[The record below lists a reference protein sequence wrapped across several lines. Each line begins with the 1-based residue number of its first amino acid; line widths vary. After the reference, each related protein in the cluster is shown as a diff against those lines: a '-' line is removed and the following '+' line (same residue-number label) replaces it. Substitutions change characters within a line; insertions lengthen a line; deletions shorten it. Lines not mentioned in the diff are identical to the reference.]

1 MFLSLKVRRKHIVEI
16 ISIITACFVTIMVFS
31 SISASAEKKE
41 GIFVPIIM
49 YHSILKDENMWG
61 DYVLSPVELEKD
73 IVYLKTNGYTPIF
86 VNDLISY
93 VNYGEKLPSKPVI
106 ISFDDGYYNNYTY
119 LFPLLKKY
127 DFKATISVVGSFT
140 ENYSS
145 GEEEPNPSYSC
156 LRWQDI
162 NEMRNS
168 GYVEICNHT
177 FDMHS
182 NESRSGASRMKN
194 ESYEDYRSVFIKD
207 IFKMQ
212 DLCESYCGFKP
223 NVFTY
228 PFGAHDASSDRLVKN
243 CGFSASL
250 GVEGKP
256 NYIVKG
262 DTECL
267 YNLNRYNRPS
277 FISTEDFMKK
287 ALHE

>member
-1 MFLSLKVRRKHIVEI
+1 MFLSIKFKRKQIIGI
-16 ISIITACFVTIMVFS
+16 ISAITACVIMIMVIT
-31 SISASAEKKE
+31 SISASAEKKA
-41 GIFVPIIM
+41 GVFVPIIM
-49 YHSILKDENMWG
+49 YHSILKDESRWC

-73 IVYLKTNGYTPIF
+73 IVYLKSNGYTPIF

-93 VNYGEKLPSKPVI
+93 VEYGEKLPSKPVI
-106 ISFDDGYYNNYTY
+106 ITFDDGYYNNYTY

-140 ENYSS
+140 ENAAS
-145 GEEEPNPSYSC
+145 EEPDPNYSC

-162 NEMRNS
+162 KEMRDS

-182 NESRSGASRMKN
+182 NDMRKGASRMSD
-194 ESYEDYRSVFIKD
+194 ESYEDYRGVFIKD

-212 DLCESYCGFKP
+212 DLCENYCGFKP

-228 PFGAHDASSDRLVKN
+228 PFGAHDESSDRLVKN

-256 NYIVKG
+256 NYIVEG
-262 DTECL
+262 DTDCL
-267 YNLNRYNRPS
+267 YYLNRYNRPS
-277 FISTEDFMKK
+277 FVSTEDFMEK